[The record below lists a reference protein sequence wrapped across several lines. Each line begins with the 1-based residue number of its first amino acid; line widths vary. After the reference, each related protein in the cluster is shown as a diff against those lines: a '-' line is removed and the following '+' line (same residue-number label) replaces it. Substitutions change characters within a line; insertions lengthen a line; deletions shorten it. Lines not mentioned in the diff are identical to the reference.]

1 MKAIQLTL
9 ISHAATEAQRLGRFH
24 ADADGVEDTTGQPL
38 ALAQDS
44 NILTGP
50 ELRAMQTAGRSGLR
64 STVEPALRD
73 CDFGRWKGGSLK
85 ALQRDEPALLQA
97 WLTDPHCAPHGGE
110 SIADVSQ
117 RVALWLD
124 GFNRPGHWVAV
135 THPMIVRAALM
146 HVMQCPLAVFHRIDV
161 QPLSQLHLGYYGTW
175 RVRLGAR
182 LETDTARQ
190 PAGQW

>member
-24 ADADGVEDTTGQPL
+24 MDADGIEDMSGQAL
-38 ALAQDS
+38 ALPEGS

-50 ELRAMQTAGRSGLR
+50 ELRAMQTAGLSGLR
-64 STVEPALRD
+64 STVEAALRD
-73 CDFGRWKGGSLK
+73 CDFGRWRGESLK
-85 ALQRDEPALLQA
+85 ALQRDEPALLQE

-110 SIADVSQ
+110 SIADVCQ

-124 GFNRPGHWVAV
+124 SFTQPGRWVAV

-161 QPLSQLHLGYYGTW
+161 QPLSQLHLGHYGMW
-175 RVRLGAR
+175 RVALRTLPSR
-182 LETDTARQ
+182 PFRNS
-190 PAGQW
+190 P

>member
-24 ADADGVEDTTGQPL
+24 TDADGVEDTTDQPL
-38 ALAQDS
+38 ALAKDS
-44 NILTGP
+44 SILTGP
-50 ELRAMQTAGRSGLR
+50 ELRTLQTAGLSGLP

-73 CDFGRWKGGSLK
+73 CDVGRWRGASLK

-110 SIADVSQ
+110 SIADVCQ

-124 GFNRPGHWVAV
+124 SFTRPGHWVAM

-161 QPLSQLHLGYYGTW
+161 QPLSQLHLGHYGVW
-175 RVRLGAR
+175 RVRLAS
-182 LETDTARQ
+182 
-190 PAGQW
+190 AG